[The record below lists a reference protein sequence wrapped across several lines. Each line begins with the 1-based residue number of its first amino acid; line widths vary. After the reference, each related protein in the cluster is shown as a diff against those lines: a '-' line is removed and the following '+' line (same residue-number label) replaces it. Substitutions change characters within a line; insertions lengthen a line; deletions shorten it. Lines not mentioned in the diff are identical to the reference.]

1 MNTEML
7 YLTFVAAF
15 TGLLWVPYILDRVAV
30 RCLIDAVG

>member
-15 TGLLWVPYILDRVAV
+15 TGLLWMPYILDRLTVHG
-30 RCLIDAVG
+30 LIDALG